1 MARKGITDIIAVVLL
16 LMITISMI
24 GFAWL
29 WFQRTSQ
36 SAMTKTETQLEAQQN
51 TSRQTIMIDN
61 VYRAGGAVS
70 IRNTGTLVINTNLVS
85 VYSDGVKVTCD
96 ATFPATIVA
105 GGTATCTSV
114 AIESCSIVKVT
125 APGNVD
131 TMSCA

>member
-36 SAMTKTETQLEAQQN
+36 SAMSKTEAQLQSQQDI
-51 TSRQTIMIDN
+51 SRQTIMVDN
-61 VYRAGGAVS
+61 VYRAGGSVS
-70 IRNTGTLVINTNLVS
+70 IRNTGTLVINTTLVS

-96 ATFPATIVA
+96 NTFPVTIAA

-114 AIESCSIVKVT
+114 AIETCSMVKVT